1 MADSYDYIIVGAG
14 SAGCVLANRLSENP
28 RNKVLL
34 LEAGGRDWN
43 PWIHIP
49 VGYFK
54 TMYDK
59 DLSWGYETEPDPG
72 INGRKV
78 IWPRGRVLGG
88 SSSINGVLYVRGQAE
103 DFDHWRQ
110 LGNTGWSFEDVLPM
124 FRRSEDYEKGGDGFR
139 ATGGPLGVQEISD
152 RRPACEA
159 FLAACR
165 EAGFQDNPDYNGA
178 GQDGLGYY
186 QTTTRNGRRSST
198 AVAFLRPAKRRP
210 NLNVVTRALATG
222 VVVEDGHAV
231 AVTYLQKGAEKSAR
245 ANREIVLS
253 GGSVNSPQLLQLSGI
268 GAADHLRGLGV
279 PVVHDLPDVGQN
291 LQDHFQ
297 VRAVYELDGLP
308 SLNTDVRNP
317 VKKMMMGLQYALTR
331 RGPLTV
337 SGAQAF
343 LFVRT
348 RPELATPDMQYFF
361 MPLSAEKSGLGLHDF
376 PGVTATLGQL
386 RPESRGDIMITSR
399 DPKVYPRIR
408 PNYLSEEIDRETT
421 VAGLKLLRILTAQ
434 SAFAK
439 YVKREVFPGPSYTSD
454 EDFLAY
460 ARENGGTIFHP
471 TGTCR
476 MGADDRAVVDPR
488 LRVRGI
494 QGLRV
499 ADASIMPA
507 IVSGNTNA
515 AAIMIGEKAATMILE
530 DAA

>member
-1 MADSYDYIIVGAG
+1 MADSYDYIVIGAG

-28 RNKVLL
+28 GNKVLL

-72 INGRKV
+72 INGRKI

-110 LGNTGWSFEDVLPM
+110 LGNTGWSFDDVLPM
-124 FRRSEDYEKGGDGFR
+124 FRRSEDYEKGDDDFR
-139 ATGGPLGVQEISD
+139 ATGGPLGVEEISD

-159 FLAACR
+159 FLEACR
-165 EAGFQDNPDYNGA
+165 EAGFKDNPDYNAA

-186 QTTTRNGRRSST
+186 QTTTRKGRRSST

-210 NLNVVTRALATG
+210 NFNVVTRALATG
-222 VVVEDGHAV
+222 VVVEDGRAV
-231 AVTYLQKGAEKSAR
+231 AVTYLQKGVEKSAR

-279 PVVHDLPDVGQN
+279 PVVYDLPDVGQN

-297 VRAVYELDGLP
+297 NRAVYELDGLH

-317 VKKMMMGLQYALTR
+317 LKKMMMGIQYALTR
-331 RGPLTV
+331 GGPLTV
-337 SGAQAF
+337 SAAQAF

-361 MPLSAEKSGLGLHDF
+361 MPLSAEKPGLGLHEF
-376 PGVTATLGQL
+376 PGVTVALGQL

-408 PNYLSEEIDRETT
+408 PNYLAEEIDRETT
-421 VAGLKLLRILTAQ
+421 VAGLKLLRTLTTQ
-434 SAFAK
+434 PAFAK
-439 YVKREVFPGPSYTSD
+439 YVKREVFPGPGCTSD

-460 ARENGGTIFHP
+460 ARENGSTIFHP

-499 ADASIMPA
+499 ADASIMPT

-530 DAA
+530 DAT